1 MRSFVA
7 NLCTTAFLCWAF
19 SAEGQPATGVPP
31 PGQQAAGFDAEA
43 IKAAVNDHVR
53 AKIDEGG
60 GVYRLVDTRTGE
72 KLDLEF
78 VDVALVGAAN
88 VSQVHNPVRPAEGG
102 VYFACANFRPL
113 GALKNGP
120 RESLY
125 DIDLSL
131 EPRNGVL
138 EVTEVFVHKEPRLV
152 NGKWVRVPRA
162 AQ

>member
-1 MRSFVA
+1 VA
-7 NLCTTAFLCWAF
+7 FGKL
-19 SAEGQPATGVPP
+19 SD
-31 PGQQAAGFDAEA
+31 AGFWADLQKLQAIQTANPSLGVFAQVFDSKDAEA